1 MSNLLSETIQ
11 RVLKKGFISNRWQ
24 RHSPPEPELSS
35 RRQRECEKEGH
46 IWPLV
51 HLILSLKTE
60 WMILWRWTTRW
71 HFFACGCPPSGQ
83 TTARGDGA
91 GTLTLSLF
99 SSSFFPAWLVFSY
112 FPFFDRRTYLTSAPY
127 ADSLAPSNSCDR
139 DLPSS
144 RKLDLIKNANFNW
157 VLIFSNV
164 FSIITLMKCLALL
177 SRPRV
182 VCRELSLPTGT

>member
-24 RHSPPEPELSS
+24 RHSPPQPELSS

-83 TTARGDGA
+83 TTARGGGA

-99 SSSFFPAWLVFSY
+99 SFFCAWLIFSY
-112 FPFFDRRTYLTSAPY
+112 FPFFDLTSAPY
-127 ADSLAPSNSCDR
+127 EDSLALSNSCDR

-144 RKLDLIKNANFNW
+144 RKLNLIKNVKFDW
-157 VLIFSNV
+157 VLIFSK
-164 FSIITLMKCLALL
+164 ITLMKCLALL

>member
-24 RHSPPEPELSS
+24 RHSPPQPELSS

-46 IWPLV
+46 IWPLA

-83 TTARGDGA
+83 TTARGGGA

-99 SSSFFPAWLVFSY
+99 SCWSFFALGWFFHT
-112 FPFFDRRTYLTSAPY
+112 FPFLIEEHISP
-127 ADSLAPSNSCDR
+127 L
-139 DLPSS
+139 LPMQ
-144 RKLDLIKNANFNW
+144 
-157 VLIFSNV
+157 
-164 FSIITLMKCLALL
+164 TL
-177 SRPRV
+177 SRCQTLAIAIFQV
-182 VCRELSLPTGT
+182 LENWI

>member
-11 RVLKKGFISNRWQ
+11 RVLKKGSISNRWQ
-24 RHSPPEPELSS
+24 RNSPPQPELSS

-46 IWPLV
+46 VWPLV

-83 TTARGDGA
+83 TTARRGGA

-99 SSSFFPAWLVFSY
+99 SWSFFLRLVD
-112 FPFFDRRTYLTSAPY
+112 FFILSLFWSKNIYLTSAPY
-127 ADSLAPSNSCDR
+127 ADSLALSNSCDR

-144 RKLDLIKNANFNW
+144 RKLNLIKNAKFNW
-157 VLIFSNV
+157 VLFSAT
-164 FSIITLMKCLALL
+164 FSA
-177 SRPRV
+177 
-182 VCRELSLPTGT
+182 